1 MMTATELQMNHGITI
16 MKKNFVLLAILFLTS
31 VMPVLAASPSKT
43 TITMSIPEAVLVDT
57 IKKSLP
63 IQFPE
68 QSAALTGV
76 IAINQIDRIKLAKQ
90 KLSAHL
96 VVNGS
101 DMRIK
106 TAIAGHQI
114 ALNVGNVQLDFNI
127 GASTR
132 FDEASQ
138 TLFIIPQ
145 VSEIAPD
152 ADQKSNEIAALLVSL
167 FNGKEIPI
175 VINKLQPIITNT
187 GSRQLAIN
195 MQVKDIVI
203 EPGAL
208 VFSLLPDVKAMDT
221 PK

>member
-1 MMTATELQMNHGITI
+1 
-16 MKKNFVLLAILFLTS
+16 MKKIFVLLTILFLTA
-31 VMPVLAASPSKT
+31 VTPGWAASGNKAA
-43 TITMSIPEAVLVDT
+43 ITMSIPEAVLVDT

-63 IQFPE
+63 FQLSEP
-68 QSAALTGV
+68 SAALKGT
-76 IAINQIDRIKLAKQ
+76 IAINQIDSLKLAKQ

-96 VVNGS
+96 VVNGT
-101 DMRIK
+101 DIRIN

-114 ALNVGNVQLDFNI
+114 ALKVGDVQLDFNI
-127 GASTR
+127 TASTR

-145 VSEIAPD
+145 VSEMAPD
-152 ADQKSNEIAALLVSL
+152 AANQKGNEIGALLVSV

-187 GSRQLAIN
+187 GNRQLAIN
-195 MQVKDIVI
+195 MQVMDIAI
-203 EPGAL
+203 EPKAL
-208 VFSLLPDVKAMDT
+208 VLYLLPDIKAVDK